1 MKVGLFFGSFN
12 PIHIGHMVIAGY
24 MLEFTDIEELW
35 FVVSPHNPLKDIK
48 DLADDE
54 QRLKMVE
61 LATENHLPKM
71 QVCSIEMDLPK
82 PSYTIDTLKIL
93 KEKHPEKSFV
103 IIMGSDS
110 IDIIEKWKDYQ
121 NLLKDNTIYVYPR
134 LGSDTNALEQKYPVK
149 IVNAPVIEIS
159 STFIRRCIGESR
171 DVSYLLPEKVDRY
184 IKKHGIYKNTK
195 I

>member
-24 MLEFTDIEELW
+24 MLEFTDIEKIW
-35 FVVSPHNPLKDIK
+35 FVVSPHNPLKDLK

-61 LATENHLPKM
+61 LATEEYLSKM
-71 QVCSIEMDLPK
+71 QVCDIELGLPK
-82 PSYTIDTLKIL
+82 PSYTVDSLKVL
-93 KEKHPEKSFV
+93 KEKYPNETFI

-110 IDIIEKWKDYQ
+110 IDTIEKWKDYK

-134 LGSDTNALEQKYPVK
+134 LGSDTKAIEEKYPVK
-149 IVNAPVIEIS
+149 IINAPIIEVS
-159 STFIRRCIGESR
+159 STFIRNCIADSK
-171 DVSYLLPEKVDRY
+171 DASYLLSDKVYRY
-184 IKKHGIYKNTK
+184 INKHSIYKNK
-195 I
+195 

>member
-12 PIHIGHMVIAGY
+12 PIHIGHLVIAGY

-110 IDIIEKWKDYQ
+110 IDTIEKWKDYQ

-134 LGSDTNALEQKYPVK
+134 LGSDTKIIEQKYPVT

-159 STFIRRCIGESR
+159 STFIRKCIGVSR